1 MTDSL
6 SVTSSVVSSVSSFG
20 DISVCQEIG
29 QLIENCEGLHQYI
42 HNSFETLN
50 NINSLVENHNNI
62 TVTYNEWTGDFDE
75 LLELF
80 HEEALTN
87 IKNGKSSD
95 FGQELLKML
104 DDTTFNKN

>member
-1 MTDSL
+1 M
-6 SVTSSVVSSVSSFG
+6 SVTSSDSSSVTSFG

-29 QLIENCEGLHQYI
+29 QLIESCEGLHEYI
-42 HNSFETLN
+42 KNSYETLK
-50 NINSLVENHNNI
+50 NICSLVENHNNI
-62 TVTYNEWTGDFDE
+62 TVTYNEWTGDFNE

-104 DDTTFNKN
+104 DDTTFH